1 MEKGQGPPFEMAAP
15 PYPGPPMGH
24 AAYPPQPAQHPSY
37 MYSQQQ
43 FQVVQPE
50 KCEERMNQVVVVQQ
64 LPTEAPG
71 QMVCAHCHNSVVTRV
86 EYKSGLLTW
95 LICGGLGLFLC
106 WPCCWIPFCVDSC
119 KDVEHSCPHCNQV
132 LHIHKRM

>member
-24 AAYPPQPAQHPSY
+24 AAYPPQPAQQSSY

-43 FQVVQPE
+43 PQVVQPVS
-50 KCEERMNQVVVVQQ
+50 QVVVVQQ
-64 LPTEAPG
+64 LPKDVPG
-71 QMVCAHCHNSVVTRV
+71 QMVCAHCHNRVVTRV
-86 EYKSGLLTW
+86 EYKNGLLTW
-95 LICGGLGLFLC
+95 LICGVLGLFLC
-106 WPCCWIPFCVDSC
+106 WPCCFIPFCVDSA
-119 KDVEHSCPHCNQV
+119 KDVEHSCPNCNQV